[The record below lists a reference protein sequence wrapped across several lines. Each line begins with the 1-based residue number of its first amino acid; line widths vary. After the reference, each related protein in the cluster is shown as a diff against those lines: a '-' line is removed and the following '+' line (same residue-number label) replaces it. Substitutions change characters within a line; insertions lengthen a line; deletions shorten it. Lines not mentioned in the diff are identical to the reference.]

1 MKRSFWIDTDTASD
15 DAVALILAFMN
26 PTIEIVGVSVVA
38 GNVPLD
44 MGIQNALYTAEM
56 CNAQVPIYAG
66 AEAPLVRT
74 LGTAQFVHGHD
85 GMGDIGLALTKQ
97 KF

>member
-44 MGIQNALYTAEM
+44 MGIQNAL
-56 CNAQVPIYAG
+56 
-66 AEAPLVRT
+66 
-74 LGTAQFVHGHD
+74 
-85 GMGDIGLALTKQ
+85 
-97 KF
+97 